1 MDFVRTFER
10 QCGSQASVKR
20 LRAHPAYHSFNNKW
34 NLPVYF
40 QIRSVIYSHHLH
52 PSEIGF
58 EHQFR
63 WTELY
68 LTAPS
73 LETIILFLGKQFRAE
88 MHKKYHD
95 CQSSSL
101 IDKRIKFY
109 FLVIS
114 RLRMLTPRELD
125 QAQLLPRCY
134 AFIHHEETERA
145 GHLAALPLHFP
156 LSSLSS
162 NSRPILHL

>member
-1 MDFVRTFER
+1 MELACLFSNKVSNLLPSPPPFWNRIWTPVQMDWTL
-10 QCGSQASVKR
+10 S
-20 LRAHPAYHSFNNKW
+20 HSPF
-34 NLPVYF
+34 
-40 QIRSVIYSHHLH
+40 
-52 PSEIGF
+52 
-58 EHQFR
+58 
-63 WTELY
+63 
-68 LTAPS
+68 

-134 AFIHHEETERA
+134 AFIHHEETERT